1 METLNHVPAII
12 LLTTQITFFLGH
24 LLNAPGNPIHFVL
37 NSQAFPNKIPW
48 SSLKRTGTLLL
59 ISWKLG
65 QTGARLKE
73 LRQGDV

>member
-24 LLNAPGNPIHFVL
+24 LLNAPGNPIQFVL

-59 ISWKLG
+59 ISWKLD
-65 QTGARLKE
+65 L
-73 LRQGDV
+73 L